1 VEFIAMTIIKIEIDT
16 DPCGRPQI
24 TQSGP
29 APVVTPTIGILS
41 SIHYS
46 GAMQTSFLA
55 GLNMPAHFN
64 ILEDKGYGQD
74 LRDAAVTLEGSGANL
89 IVTFGGL
96 VACDAAKHA
105 GGSIKFISLIGG
117 LPSGFIPPVDGNFVG
132 CCSLQSFTHDGP
144 RITWLVNNAKA
155 ANAQNVGLLYNSHSV
170 MGPVEASPPN
180 WTGGA
185 VVDAVNGWT
194 DPANFPR
201 DFAGFPGNIQAIVIS
216 ADAYFHKHKDALIS
230 AANGSGKYICYPL
243 LTYRNTNGSVQPTH
257 GNAVIIG
264 PDLHGVNPIDPQ
276 SAYYQMGVMAATVL
290 RGANPNPA
298 IVAIAQAPPVQL

>member
-1 VEFIAMTIIKIEIDT
+1 MTVIKIEIDI
-16 DPCGRPQI
+16 DPHGRRQI
-24 TQSGP
+24 TQTGP

-55 GLNMPAHFN
+55 GLNTSAHFN
-64 ILEDKGYGQD
+64 ILEDKGYGRA
-74 LRDAAVTLEGSGANL
+74 LRDAAVTLEGSGADL

-96 VACDAAKHA
+96 IACEAAKQA

-117 LPSGFIPPVDGNFVG
+117 LSPGFIQPVDGNFVG
-132 CCSLQSFTHDGP
+132 CCNLQSFTHDGP
-144 RITWLVNNAKA
+144 RINWLVNNGKA

-170 MGPVEASPPN
+170 MGPVEASPAH

-201 DFAGFPGNIQAIVIS
+201 DFTGFPANIQAIVIS
-216 ADAYFHKHKDALIS
+216 ADAYFHKHKDDLIR
-230 AANGSGKYICYPL
+230 AADGSGKYICYPL

-257 GNAVIIG
+257 GSAVIIG
-264 PDLHGVNPIDPQ
+264 PDLHEVNPIDPR
-276 SAYYQMGVMAATVL
+276 SAYYEMGVMAATIL

>member
-1 VEFIAMTIIKIEIDT
+1 MAIIKIEIDT
-16 DPCGRPQI
+16 DSYRPQG
-24 TQSGP
+24 TPGQSP
-29 APVVTPTIGILS
+29 APVTPTVGILS

-55 GLNMPAHFN
+55 GFKTTAHFN
-64 ILEDKGYGQD
+64 ILDERGYGQG
-74 LRDAAVTLEGSGANL
+74 LRDAAVALENSGANL

-96 VACDAAKHA
+96 IACNAAKQA
-105 GGSIKFISLIGG
+105 GGNIKFISLIGG
-117 LPSGFIPPVDGNFVG
+117 LPPGFLPPVDGNFVG
-132 CCSLQSFTHDGP
+132 CCNLQSFTHDGP

-170 MGPVEASPPN
+170 MGPLEASAQY

-185 VVDAVNGWT
+185 VVDAVNGWNN
-194 DPANFPR
+194 PANFPQ
-201 DFAGFPGNIQAIVIS
+201 DFAGFPANIQAIVIS
-216 ADAYFHKHKDALIS
+216 ADAYFHKHKDALIA

-243 LTYRNTNGSVQPTH
+243 HVYRNANGTPKPTH

-264 PDLHGVNPIDPQ
+264 PDLHEVNPIDPQ
-276 SAYYQMGVMAATVL
+276 SAYYQMGLMAATVL
-290 RGANPNPA
+290 GGANPNPA